1 MSRYNMNGLSDGFL
15 TGLKIGESIKE
26 SKVQERLSGFKG
38 KYASYQKE
46 KDADIKADETATGL
60 MQKYQIDPSSAAY
73 YNIYE
78 EARRGASLSSIEKLI
93 MDNKKGWSDLEAQTD
108 AAGIPDVVTPNTV
121 EQTNAALTDASE
133 SLEVASPQVA
143 VVTNDEQMADL
154 DVNGISGATTLSE
167 NLPDQMVMSE
177 SSNNSSASFTDSK
190 GRTFAGELG
199 MGQMRLDDFKAAT
212 GVAYTPEDMATL
224 TEAQKKELSDWHFGD
239 IQSWLDTSGVSEYIG
254 QDVVVNG
261 ETIQITPDGIAGMAH
276 LGGKTGA
283 MNFLA
288 GGGQSNPNDELGT
301 KLSDYLAKFQG
312 GGGATQT
319 ASADNTP
326 PQGSLTEAVQ
336 RDQQGDTEGGIFGW
350 FKARYETG
358 IENSILQKTGLANI
372 DQFNAIMASGTGKE
386 GYTPIRRGTGEMLPI
401 KLVDKDGRGKT
412 GFVDAIFAS
421 NQPIPELGGRS
432 ALEIDA
438 NGSAE
443 ERASLIAYTE
453 KLWENETYVDRSATK
468 TASAII
474 LDAFTR
480 SDTAYL
486 EASTIMTRLAGLG
499 RDLTAAE
506 IDERTEA
513 SSIIQAR
520 IKSLD
525 DEKDVTL
532 KASYFDTIYQSPAWA
547 SLETVI
553 EKYDGRD
560 RSSLSSEELEE
571 LETAQG
577 STRTMLASAELAWK
591 SATSTSEDGMNSY
604 SASNFNADSI
614 EYERIVSKNA
624 EGGTLTL
631 AEQQMLETFPLTKA
645 AYQTATAKPSDD
657 DPVETVVSYTN
668 ASGQTVTSNFFRT
681 LEADGAFT
689 YTGANGAVLDTG
701 TILQVSTTEADKQT
715 SADLARISS
724 STIVPLR
731 ESYSAVVDLGSKA
744 KALTAKVAQYESI
757 LTATG
762 SLNSVGNSFFTEL
775 NTFVEFLG
783 GEDLRTMTSTQLTQA
798 VEDFN
803 AGSNSGGFDKDA
815 SLVYKQFQAD
825 MVRFIFAVG
834 RAEGQAGNGFSNQD
848 YRVLKNSVQAGNSFQ
863 SFTSTLK
870 SLVSKH
876 WETHDALVASAAREP
891 EVIRQLQ
898 RSRAVPET
906 DYLSPTVLTN
916 AERFSE
922 GSVANGTAAQSTVD
936 AYNWSNTDTGRIEV
950 SKIGK
955 NNNLDAYLTNLD
967 RSGFSSQAAEIKEEI
982 AQKEAE
988 GWTEWYIQMV
998 PDGSG
1003 GSETQFIG
1011 VTR

>member
-26 SKVQERLSGFKG
+26 SKVQDRLSGFKG
-38 KYASYQKE
+38 KYASYQAE

-93 MDNKKGWSDLEAQTD
+93 MDNKKGWSDLEAKTD
-108 AAGIPDVVTPNTV
+108 AAGIPDVVTPDTV
-121 EQTNAALTDASE
+121 DQTNAALTDASE
-133 SLEVASPQVA
+133 SLEVDAPQDA
-143 VVTNDEQMADL
+143 VVTTDEQMADL
-154 DVNGISGATTLSE
+154 DVDGTSGATTLSDT
-167 NLPDQMVMSE
+167 LPAQMVMSE
-177 SSNNSSASFTDSK
+177 SSNNANASFTDSK

-199 MGQMRLDDFKAAT
+199 MGQQRLDDFKAAT
-212 GVAYTPEDMATL
+212 GVAYTPADMATL

-239 IQSWLDTSGVSEYIG
+239 IESWLDSSGVSEYVG

-261 ETIQITPDGIAGMAH
+261 ETIQITADGIAGMAH

-283 MNFLA
+283 KTFLES
-288 GGGQSNPNDELGT
+288 GGQSNPGDELST

-312 GGGATQT
+312 GSGATQT
-319 ASADNTP
+319 TPVDNTP

-336 RDQQGDTEGGIFGW
+336 KDQQGDTEGGIFGW

-372 DQFNAIMASGTGKE
+372 DQFNAIMASGTGKD

-412 GFVDAIFAS
+412 GFVDAIFDS
-421 NQPIPELGGRS
+421 GQPIPELGGKS
-432 ALEIDA
+432 AVEIDA

-468 TASAII
+468 TSSAII
-474 LDAFTR
+474 LDAFTK
-480 SDTAYL
+480 SDPQYL
-486 EASTIMTRLAGLG
+486 DASATMIRLAGLG
-499 RDLTAAE
+499 RDLTDSE
-506 IDERTEA
+506 IKERTNA

-532 KASYFDTIYQSPAWA
+532 KASYLDTVYQSPAWE
-547 SLETVI
+547 SLERVI

-560 RSSLSSEELEE
+560 RSSLSSDELAELEA
-571 LETAQG
+571 AQD

-591 SATSTSEDGMNSY
+591 SATSISTDGKNSY
-604 SASNFNADSI
+604 SGSNFNADSI
-614 EYERIVSKNA
+614 EYERIANKKA
-624 EGGTLTL
+624 EGGTLTPT
-631 AEQQMLETFPLTKA
+631 EQKMLETFPLTRA

-668 ASGQTVTSNFFRT
+668 ASGQVVTANFFQT
-681 LEADGAFT
+681 KGADGALV
-689 YTGANGAVLDTG
+689 YTGADGATLDTG
-701 TILQVSTTEADKQT
+701 TILQVSTTEADKQQ
-715 SADLARISS
+715 SADLARVSS

-744 KALTAKVAQYESI
+744 KSLTAKVAQYESI

-762 SLNSVGNSFFTEL
+762 SLNSVGNSFFTEIQ
-775 NTFVEFLG
+775 TFVEFLG
-783 GEDLRTMTSTQLTQA
+783 GEELRKMTSAQLTEA
-798 VEDFN
+798 VEGFN
-803 AGSNSGGFDKDA
+803 AKSESGGFDKNA

-825 MVRFIFAVG
+825 MVRFVFAVG
-834 RAEGQAGNGFSNQD
+834 RAEKQAGNGFSNQD

-863 SFTSTLK
+863 SFTTTLK

-876 WETHDALVASAAREP
+876 WETHDVLVMSAAREP
-891 EVIRQLQ
+891 EIMRLLS
-898 RSRAVPET
+898 RARAVPKNDT
-906 DYLSPTVLTN
+906 MSPTFLTN

-936 AYNWSNTDTGRIEV
+936 AYNWSNTETGRILIA
-950 SKIGK
+950 KIGQK
-955 NNNLDAYLTNLD
+955 NNTDIFFGQGSLPD
-967 RSGFSSQAAEIKEEI
+967 EIQKQIKSEI
-982 AQKEAE
+982 ADMESQ
-988 GWTEWYIQMV
+988 GWTEWYVQLV
-998 PDGSG
+998 PRPDGT
-1003 GSETQFIG
+1003 SETEVIG
-1011 VTR
+1011 VSR

>member
-26 SKVQERLSGFKG
+26 SRVQERLSGFRG
-38 KYASYQKE
+38 KYASYQAE
-46 KDADIKADETATGL
+46 KDADIKADETTTGL
-60 MQKYQIDPSSAAY
+60 MQKYDIDPSSAAY
-73 YNIYE
+73 FNIYE
-78 EARRGASLSSIEKLI
+78 EARRGASLSSIERLI
-93 MDNKKGWSDLEAQTD
+93 VDNREGWSDLEAQTG
-108 AAGIPDVVTPNTV
+108 AVETPEVVTPDTIA
-121 EQTNAALTDASE
+121 QTNAALTDASK
-133 SLEVASPQVA
+133 SMDVVSPQEAVA
-143 VVTNDEQMADL
+143 TTDEQMADIVV
-154 DVNGISGATTLSE
+154 DGTAGATTLSE
-167 NLPDQMVMSE
+167 GLPAQMVMSE
-177 SSNNSSASFTDSK
+177 SSNDANASFTDSK

-199 MGQMRLDDFKAAT
+199 MGQQRLDDFKAAT
-212 GVAYTPEDMATL
+212 GVAYTPADMATL

-239 IQSWLDTSGVSEYIG
+239 IESWLNSSGVSKYVG

-261 ETIQITPDGIAGMAH
+261 ETIPITADGIAGMAH

-283 MNFLA
+283 MNFLS

-301 KLSDYLAKFQG
+301 QLSDYLIKFQG
-312 GGGATQT
+312 GSGATQT
-319 ASADNTP
+319 TSVDETP

-336 RDQQGDTEGGIFGW
+336 QDQQGATEGGVFGW

-358 IENSILQKTGLANI
+358 IENSILQETGLANI
-372 DQFNAIMASGTGKE
+372 DQFNAIMASGGG

-412 GFVDAIFAS
+412 GFVDAIFDS
-421 NQPIPELGGRS
+421 GQPIPELGGKS

-438 NGSAE
+438 SGSAE

-453 KLWENETYVDRSATK
+453 KLWENETYVDRSAPK

-474 LDAFTR
+474 LDAFTK
-480 SDTAYL
+480 SDPDYL
-486 EASTIMTRLAGLG
+486 EASAIMISLAGLG
-499 RDLTAAE
+499 RDLTDAE
-506 IDERTEA
+506 IKERTDA

-532 KASYFDTIYQSPAWA
+532 KASYLDTVYQSPAWD
-547 SLETVI
+547 SLERVI

-560 RSSLSSEELEE
+560 RSSLSSDELAE
-571 LETAQG
+571 LGEAQD

-591 SATSTSEDGMNSY
+591 SATSISEDGKSSY

-624 EGGTLTL
+624 EGGTLTPT
-631 AEQQMLETFPLTKA
+631 EQQMLETFPLTRS
-645 AYQTATAKPSDD
+645 AYQTATAKPSND

-681 LEADGAFT
+681 TDANGAFVYTGADGA
-689 YTGANGAVLDTG
+689 ALDTG
-701 TILQVSTTEADKQT
+701 TILQVSTTDADKQL

-744 KALTAKVAQYESI
+744 KSLTSKVAQYESI

-762 SLNSVGNSFFTEL
+762 SLNSVGNSLFREL

-783 GEDLRTMTSTQLTQA
+783 GEELRQMTSAQLTQA
-798 VEDFN
+798 VEGFN
-803 AGSNSGGFDKDA
+803 AESNSGGFDKDA

-863 SFTSTLK
+863 SFTTTLK

-876 WETHDALVASAAREP
+876 WETHDALVMSAAREP
-891 EVIRQLQ
+891 EVIRLLQ
-898 RSRAVPET
+898 KARAVPET
-906 DYLSPTVLTN
+906 DFMSATVLTN

-922 GSVANGTAAQSTVD
+922 GSVANGTAAQSTMD
-936 AYNWSNTDTGRIEV
+936 AYNWSNTETGRILIA
-950 SKIGK
+950 KIGQK
-955 NNNLDAYLTNLD
+955 NNTDIFFGQGSLPDDIQT
-967 RSGFSSQAAEIKEEI
+967 QIKSEI
-982 AQKEAE
+982 ADMESQ
-988 GWTEWYIQMV
+988 GWTEWYVQLV
-998 PDGSG
+998 PRPDGT
-1003 GSETQFIG
+1003 SETEVIG
-1011 VTR
+1011 VSR